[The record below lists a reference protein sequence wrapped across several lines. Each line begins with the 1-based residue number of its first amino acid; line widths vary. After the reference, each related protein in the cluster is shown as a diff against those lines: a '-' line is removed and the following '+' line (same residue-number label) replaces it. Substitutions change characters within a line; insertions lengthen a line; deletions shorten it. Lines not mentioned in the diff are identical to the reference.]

1 MLPPAV
7 SALFFALVV
16 GALAAV
22 IVLKICFLGLL
33 PSALL
38 RKSILFFSKI
48 IRRFTARMVT
58 VRLFLI
64 PRKAVFLL
72 ELPRLSA
79 FFPLRLCFLPFC
91 FPCAALKTITAIK
104 KTFLFRLV
112 LPLLDVVSR
121 SFRLFRLLDIM
132 SRSYIRIPWLVCA
145 GLLLLCFMGID
156 ILSLGTA
163 ARKSIFIL

>member
-1 MLPPAV
+1 
-7 SALFFALVV
+7 
-16 GALAAV
+16 
-22 IVLKICFLGLL
+22 
-33 PSALL
+33 
-38 RKSILFFSKI
+38 
-48 IRRFTARMVT
+48 MVT

-163 ARKSIFIL
+163 ARKSIFILCKLSRLLFLFFCHSYQFPSRSNSFTSSILLWEIS